1 MQMENSLLGMTEL
14 LMLSGSQTP
23 DFGVAS
29 VMLCWAT
36 GTDLA

>member
-23 DFGVAS
+23 DFGVVAS
-29 VMLCWAT
+29 CSVGL
-36 GTDLA
+36 LKLI